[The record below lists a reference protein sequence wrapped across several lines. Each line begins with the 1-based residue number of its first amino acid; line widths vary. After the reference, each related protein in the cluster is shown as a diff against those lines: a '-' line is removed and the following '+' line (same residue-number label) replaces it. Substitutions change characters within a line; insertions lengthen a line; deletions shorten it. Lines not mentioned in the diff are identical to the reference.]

1 MDKMARRISRTGSA
15 TIDLSTLV
23 ATAFIDCEVVTFQ
36 LKATDLHYLVGSN
49 PKSVYT
55 YVITWTLKTK
65 FQTLKAQGR
74 WSSSDGRKLDTEGDM
89 AGLKL
94 AMHKLVE
101 SHKRG

>member
-1 MDKMARRISRTGSA
+1 MSRRISGTGSA
-15 TIDLSTLV
+15 TIDLYTLV

-36 LKATDLHYLVGSN
+36 LKATDLNYLVGSN

-89 AGLKL
+89 AGLNL